1 MQSEAFEKLLQDG
14 THSTLDEVF
23 TVLALSFNSLLE
35 GTFPSHDWNGK
46 PFSATSPHGRLAG
59 EPLANGFFGVVTTL
73 VGDLDYLNKTLKLP
87 HWARKDSPCAIC
99 RASGAGSSRWQN
111 FSMHAEWKGTLWP
124 PTDWMS
130 WEGKSKCQL
139 FRIKHLTGASV
150 AADWMH
156 TKYLG
161 HDQYA
166 MGSVIYILIFHLL
179 NQGSTKRNLAWFWA
193 ALKRLHK
200 TYQIRDKYGSFST
213 TTMFMNKQGIKLKG
227 KAAVIKALAKP
238 LLEIWSQ
245 WHNPQLQ
252 THRMISIYL
261 KLNCQIEGMLEDNF
275 ANLSFSSLDLFDSFK
290 LCLLLLLY
298 RFSLHVSIVAL
309 ASSTLAEALVMP

>member
-1 MQSEAFEKLLQDG
+1 
-14 THSTLDEVF
+14 
-23 TVLALSFNSLLE
+23 
-35 GTFPSHDWNGK
+35 
-46 PFSATSPHGRLAG
+46 
-59 EPLANGFFGVVTTL
+59 
-73 VGDLDYLNKTLKLP
+73 
-87 HWARKDSPCAIC
+87 
-99 RASGAGSSRWQN
+99 
-111 FSMHAEWKGTLWP
+111 
-124 PTDWMS
+124 
-130 WEGKSKCQL
+130 
-139 FRIKHLTGASV
+139 
-150 AADWMH
+150 
-156 TKYLG
+156 
-161 HDQYA
+161 

-193 ALKRLHK
+193 ALKRLYK

-213 TTMFMNKQGIKLKG
+213 NTMFMNKQGIKLKG

-252 THRMISIYL
+252 MHRMISIYL